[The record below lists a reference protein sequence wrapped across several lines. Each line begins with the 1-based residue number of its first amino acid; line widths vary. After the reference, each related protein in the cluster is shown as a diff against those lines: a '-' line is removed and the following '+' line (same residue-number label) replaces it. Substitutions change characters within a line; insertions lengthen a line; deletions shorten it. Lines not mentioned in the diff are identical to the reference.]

1 MIAFPSAVRLSAR
14 DLAQIA
20 VFAALIV
27 ALGLP
32 GQLNIGTSGVPITL
46 QSMGIML
53 AGAILGARKGCL
65 SVLVVIALSMA
76 GLPILAGG
84 RSGLTAIVSPTA
96 GYLIGWIPAVIVIG
110 LLTKVLM
117 PRYNVVAGIGI
128 NIIGGL
134 VVMYACG
141 VVGLVWRADLSLNAA
156 IATNF
161 LYLPGDLVK
170 AVVTALVAAQV
181 HRSYPGLI
189 TPFRSKRVPF
199 AEPAG
204 QPA

>member
-1 MIAFPSAVRLSAR
+1 MSAFPSAAKLTAR

-46 QSMGIML
+46 QSMGVML

-110 LLTKVLM
+110 LLTRALM
-117 PRYNVVAGIGI
+117 PRYNVIAGIGI

-134 VVMYACG
+134 VVLYTFG
-141 VVGLVWRADLSLNAA
+141 VVGLIWRAELSLNAA

-161 LYLPGDLVK
+161 LYLPGDLIK
-170 AVVTALVAAQV
+170 AVVTAVVAAQV

-189 TPFRSKRVPF
+189 KPLRSTS
-199 AEPAG
+199 AEDERLAD

>member
-1 MIAFPSAVRLSAR
+1 MTRIPSAARLTAR

-32 GQLNIGTSGVPITL
+32 GQLSIGTSGVPITL

-53 AGAILGARKGCL
+53 TGAILGARKGCM
-65 SVLVVIALSMA
+65 SVLVVIGLSMA

-84 RSGLTAIVSPTA
+84 RTGLTSIASPTA

-110 LLTKVLM
+110 LLTRMMM
-117 PRYNVVAGIGI
+117 PRYNVIAGIGI
-128 NIIGGL
+128 NIIGGI
-134 VVMYACG
+134 VVMYAFG
-141 VVGLVWRADLSLNAA
+141 VVGLMWRADLTLNAA

-161 LYLPGDLVK
+161 LYLPGDLAK
-170 AVVTALVAAQV
+170 AVVAAVVAGQV
-181 HRSYPGLI
+181 HRAYPGLI
-189 TPFRSKRVPF
+189 KAPRRGAPDAALSVSRS
-199 AEPAG
+199 
-204 QPA
+204 